1 MKRTLPR
8 IVKVDFKAIPRS
20 ETNVTGQSVV

>member
-8 IVKVDFKAIPRS
+8 IVTVDFKAIPRS
-20 ETNVTGQSVV
+20 ETDMTGQSVV